1 MIVKFK
7 KEVGRMNGF
16 EKRTEEKK
24 KQIVEATFDII
35 NSENG
40 LAGLTIDEVIARTSV
55 SKATVFKY
63 FGNKEAL
70 IYQVFFEFMDELK
83 DSAKRIMEQ
92 NLSFEETLIKISEN
106 KIDYLKR
113 VDQQFY
119 LDLMAYYTKR
129 NNQQFSEM
137 MDEYTKESLNMMLDL
152 FHRGRK
158 EGKVDLKY
166 SDEFLLLYFQAMIEG
181 ISKPAIYSK
190 LLPYTAEWTEL
201 LLKGISPNN

>member
-1 MIVKFK
+1 
-7 KEVGRMNGF
+7 MNGF

-92 NLSFEETLIKISEN
+92 NLSFEETLIKMSEN

>member
-1 MIVKFK
+1 
-7 KEVGRMNGF
+7 MNGF

-152 FHRGRK
+152 FYRGRK

>member
-1 MIVKFK
+1 
-7 KEVGRMNGF
+7 MNGF

-92 NLSFEETLIKISEN
+92 NLSFEETLIKMSEN

-119 LDLMAYYTKR
+119 LDLVAYYTKR

>member
-1 MIVKFK
+1 
-7 KEVGRMNGF
+7 MNGF

-83 DSAKRIMEQ
+83 DSAKRIMAQ

-152 FHRGRK
+152 FYRGRK

>member
-1 MIVKFK
+1 
-7 KEVGRMNGF
+7 MNGF

-24 KQIVEATFDII
+24 KQIVKATFDII

-40 LAGLTIDEVIARTSV
+40 VAGLTIDEVIARTSV

-70 IYQVFFEFMDELK
+70 IYQVFFEFMDKLK
-83 DSAKRIMEQ
+83 DSSKRIMEQ
-92 NLSFEETLIKISEN
+92 NLSFEETLIKMSEN

>member
-1 MIVKFK
+1 
-7 KEVGRMNGF
+7 MNGF

-24 KQIVEATFDII
+24 KQIVEATFEII

-40 LAGLTIDEVIARTSV
+40 LVALTIDEVIARASV

-83 DSAKRIMEQ
+83 DSAKKIMEQ
-92 NLSFEETLIKISEN
+92 NLSFEETLIKMSEN
-106 KIDYLKR
+106 KINYLKQ
-113 VDQQFY
+113 VNQQFY
-119 LDLMAYYTKR
+119 LDLMAYYTKKS
-129 NNQQFSEM
+129 NQRFSEM
-137 MDEYTKESLNMMLDL
+137 MDEYTKESLDMMLDL

-201 LLKGISPNN
+201 LLKGISPSN

>member
-1 MIVKFK
+1 
-7 KEVGRMNGF
+7 MNRF
-16 EKRTEEKK
+16 EKRTEEKQ

-92 NLSFEETLIKISEN
+92 NLSFEETLIKMSEN

>member
-1 MIVKFK
+1 
-7 KEVGRMNGF
+7 MNGF

>member
-1 MIVKFK
+1 
-7 KEVGRMNGF
+7 MNGF

-166 SDEFLLLYFQAMIEG
+166 SDKFLLLYFQAMIEG

>member
-1 MIVKFK
+1 
-7 KEVGRMNGF
+7 MNGF

-137 MDEYTKESLNMMLDL
+137 MDEYTKDSLNMMLAL

-181 ISKPAIYSK
+181 ISKPAINSK

>member
-1 MIVKFK
+1 
-7 KEVGRMNGF
+7 MNGF

-24 KQIVEATFDII
+24 KQIVKATFDII

-40 LAGLTIDEVIARTSV
+40 VAGLTIDEVIAKTSV

-70 IYQVFFEFMDELK
+70 IYQVFFEFMDKLK
-83 DSAKRIMEQ
+83 DSSKRIMEQ
-92 NLSFEETLIKISEN
+92 NLSFEETLIKMSEN